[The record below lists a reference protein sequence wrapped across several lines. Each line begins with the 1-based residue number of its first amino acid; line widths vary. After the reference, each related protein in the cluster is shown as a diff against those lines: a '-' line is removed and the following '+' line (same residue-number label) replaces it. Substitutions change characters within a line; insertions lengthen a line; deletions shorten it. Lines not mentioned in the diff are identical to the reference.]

1 MGSKYVI
8 TIAHPVAPLF
18 SNPTSFPF
26 HDTKHPAITPH
37 TDTPVIDRTFL
48 AESRL
53 ILARIIWAFELSLVN
68 KVDVTWPDN
77 RAYLAYEPKALM
89 VNLREKGV

>member
-1 MGSKYVI
+1 MI
-8 TIAHPVAPLF
+8 MT
-18 SNPTSFPF
+18 N
-26 HDTKHPAITPH
+26 
-37 TDTPVIDRTFL
+37 RTFL

-68 KVDVTWPDN
+68 KDDKDWPDN

-89 VNLREKGV
+89 VNLRERVS

>member
-1 MGSKYVI
+1 MIVTY
-8 TIAHPVAPLF
+8 
-18 SNPTSFPF
+18 
-26 HDTKHPAITPH
+26 
-37 TDTPVIDRTFL
+37 RTFL

-68 KVDVTWPDN
+68 KDDKDWPDN

-89 VNLREKGV
+89 VNLRERVS

>member
-1 MGSKYVI
+1 MYGRLLRSHRLTHFVTY
-8 TIAHPVAPLF
+8 
-18 SNPTSFPF
+18 
-26 HDTKHPAITPH
+26 
-37 TDTPVIDRTFL
+37 RTFL

-68 KVDVTWPDN
+68 KDEKDWPDN

-89 VNLREKGV
+89 INLQEKSL

>member
-1 MGSKYVI
+1 MVNKI
-8 TIAHPVAPLF
+8 T
-18 SNPTSFPF
+18 STNSFV
-26 HDTKHPAITPH
+26 TY
-37 TDTPVIDRTFL
+37 RTFL

-68 KVDVTWPDN
+68 KDEKDWPDN

-89 VNLREKGV
+89 INLQEKSL